1 MMKINSIII
10 FIFVS
15 ELVLSIIFMSD
26 FNIFQHMIFIE
37 IMPSLLL
44 AILIGRVAYGKKLLW
59 LYMLIGS
66 IIYAILEYILIT
78 ITPMQI
84 IENNTIQSST
94 SVFEFS
100 KNIKITTYFGMF
112 IQSFLLSSFV
122 VLIIKVIKK
131 IKKGEF

>member
-1 MMKINSIII
+1 MKIISIII

>member
-1 MMKINSIII
+1 MKINFIII

-26 FNIFQHMIFIE
+26 FNIFQHMLFIE
-37 IMPSLLL
+37 IIPSLLL
-44 AILIGRVAYGKKLLW
+44 AILIGRVAYGKKLFW
-59 LYMLIGS
+59 LYILIGS

-78 ITPMQI
+78 ITPMQV

-112 IQSFLLSSFV
+112 IQTFLLSSFV
-122 VLIIKVIKK
+122 VLIIKVINK

>member
-1 MMKINSIII
+1 MKINSIII

>member
-1 MMKINSIII
+1 
-10 FIFVS
+10 
-15 ELVLSIIFMSD
+15 
-26 FNIFQHMIFIE
+26 MIFIE